1 MTGTHGRVELGLQ
14 HHGAGRLREAE
25 ALYRE
30 ALAEDPQNID
40 ALHFLGVIALQRGD
54 PAQAV
59 VLISQA
65 LSRNSANPAAC
76 NNLGLA
82 LAAQGKRREAV
93 SAWLDALAL
102 QPDFPDALRNL
113 REHLRAGGGLLRD
126 PATEAHFNQADAY
139 RDQGRLE
146 EAIASYQN
154 AVALA
159 PDFPAA
165 HVNLGSALA
174 QQGRHPEA
182 LACFRRALALEPELA
197 GAWFNLGIS
206 AYQLG
211 DLASA
216 KAALA
221 KYLPAQPDDR
231 DALMVL
237 GGIHFLSNE
246 LDEAARCVERVL
258 AGDPHAAGAH
268 SLLADVF
275 RNQARHRDAL
285 RHYELAILHDRNPV
299 IAFQNLLF
307 FMMCAAGFSAA
318 DIHARH
324 REFARRF
331 EEPLLSA
338 PPAFRNVPDPGRR
351 LRVGYVSPDFRYNVV
366 GHYMQPILENHDRAR
381 FEIHAYFSGTGADS
395 VTERIASLVDG
406 WHDVRALSDENLA
419 ALVRSHQIDIL
430 VDLCGHGP
438 GTRILAFSRRP
449 APVQVNYLDYSATT
463 GMSSID
469 YRLTTEYCDPSGTSE
484 QYYSEKL
491 YRLKDTYW
499 TYNPPLRLP
508 VSELPMKSN
517 GYATFGSFNLYYR
530 ITSQVLDLWSRVLQA
545 IPRSRL
551 VIVSVAPG
559 STQQALLERMDGARI
574 ARERVSIHGVV
585 PFQKYNEL
593 MGAVDIALA
602 PFPYNGATTVMDCLR
617 NGLPV
622 VAKAGGETF
631 TTRLGCSVLAALGLS
646 ELIAADDDEYLCIAA
661 RLASDAPRLAELRRT
676 LRQRLE
682 RSPMRDFPG
691 FTRELESAYRAMWKS
706 WCASNPG

>member
-1 MTGTHGRVELGLQ
+1 MTGTHGRVELGLR

-54 PAQAV
+54 HAQAV

-65 LSRNSANPAAC
+65 LSRNSANPPAC
-76 NNLGLA
+76 NNLALA

-93 SAWLDALAL
+93 SVWLEALAL
-102 QPDFPDALRNL
+102 QPDYPDAMRNL
-113 REHLRAGGGLLRD
+113 RAHLSAGDGPRRD
-126 PATEAHFNQADAY
+126 PAADAHFNQGNAY
-139 RDQGRLE
+139 KDQGRLE
-146 EAIASYQN
+146 EAITSYQN

-159 PDFPAA
+159 PDFPAV

-174 QQGRHPEA
+174 QQVRHAEA
-182 LACFRRALALEPELA
+182 LACFRKALVLEPELA
-197 GAWFNLGIS
+197 GAWFNLGYS
-206 AYQLG
+206 SYQLG

-216 KAALA
+216 KAAFTR
-221 KYLPAQPDDR
+221 YLRAQPDDR
-231 DALMVL
+231 DALMML
-237 GGIHFLSNE
+237 GEVHFNANE
-246 LDEAARCVERVL
+246 LDEAGRCVERVL
-258 AGDPHAAGAH
+258 AGDPRAGDAH
-268 SLLADVF
+268 SLLASIF
-275 RNQARHRDAL
+275 RNQARHCDAL
-285 RHYELAILHDRNPV
+285 RHYELAILHERNPV
-299 IAFQNLLF
+299 IAFQSLLF
-307 FMMCAAGFSAA
+307 FLMCAAGVSAA

-338 PPAFRNVPDPGRR
+338 RPAFRNVPDPGRR
-351 LRVGYVSPDFRYNVV
+351 LRLGYVSPDFRYNVV
-366 GHYMQPILENHDRAR
+366 GHYMQPIIENHDRAQ
-381 FEIHAYFSGTGADS
+381 FEIHAYFTGPRLDS
-395 VTERIASLVDG
+395 VGERIASLVDG
-406 WHDVRALSDENLA
+406 WHEVRALSDEDLA

-438 GTRILAFSRRP
+438 GTRILAFARRP

-491 YRLKDTYW
+491 YRLKGTYW

-508 VSELPMKSN
+508 VSELPMKSS
-517 GYATFGSFNLYYR
+517 GFATFGSFNLYYR
-530 ITSQVLDLWSRVLQA
+530 VTSEVLDLWLRVLQA
-545 IPRSRL
+545 VPRSRL
-551 VIVSVAPG
+551 LIVSVAAG
-559 STQQALLERMDGARI
+559 STQEALLDRLDRAGI
-574 ARERVSIHGVV
+574 ARRRLSIHGVV

-602 PFPYNGATTVMDCLR
+602 PFPYNGATTVMDCLW

-631 TTRLGCSVLAALGLS
+631 TTRLGCSVLAAMGLS
-646 ELIAADDDEYLCIAA
+646 EWIAADEDEYIRIAA
-661 RLASDAPRLAELRRT
+661 GLASDVPRLSELRRT

-691 FTRELESAYRAMWKS
+691 FTRELESAYRTMWKS
-706 WCASNPG
+706 WCTANPG